1 MDNGIL
7 SENIIQ
13 KIVYLNSV
21 RKFVDDNDYCLDSDV
36 LGDIEYELDRLKN
49 EIIIEL
55 TANFV
60 LNEKRGEDGN
70 SNKI

>member
-1 MDNGIL
+1 M
-7 SENIIQ
+7 SIIQ

-21 RKFVDDNDYCLDSDV
+21 RKFVNDNDYCLNSDV
-36 LGDIEYELDRLKN
+36 LEGVECELDRLKN

-60 LNEKRGEDGN
+60 LNEKEGEDGN
-70 SNKI
+70 SNKS

>member
-21 RKFVDDNDYCLDSDV
+21 RKFVDNNDYCLNSDV
-36 LGDIEYELDRLKN
+36 LADIEYELDRLNN

-60 LNEKRGEDGN
+60 LNEKRW
-70 SNKI
+70 